1 MDGTMAAAEARRPR
15 RPIAWPVTL
24 ITFGALL
31 LLSNLG
37 YLTLSFWST
46 LWRFWPMILILVGIE
61 LLFGR
66 RHPWIGAAIA
76 IAVVAAAIAL
86 VLVLSGPSA
95 QPLFSAG
102 PATPRYVT
110 EELGNLQS
118 ATVDIDFG
126 AGELSIGSLPQGS
139 NRFVEVEAAAR
150 NSGSRLR
157 KSFSGSNGRGYLTL
171 RSDGGPWTPFEGDI
185 VENWKVNLA
194 QGLPLDLRLK
204 TGASQSTVDL
214 SDLTIRD
221 LRVEVGAAAA
231 EIILP
236 KEGSTRAFVK
246 AGVADVQIEVPEG
259 VAAKI
264 HTKVGLGSI
273 NVAQERF
280 PNRGSYYMSNDYDS
294 SDNRVELE
302 IDSGVASVTVR

>member
-1 MDGTMAAAEARRPR
+1 MDGTLAAAEAYRPR
-15 RPIAWPVTL
+15 RPIAWPVIL
-24 ITFGALL
+24 ITLGVLF

-37 YLTLSFWST
+37 YLTLSVWST
-46 LWRFWPMILILVGIE
+46 LWRFWPMILILVGID
-61 LLFGR
+61 LLFSR
-66 RHPWIGAAIA
+66 RHPWIGATIA
-76 IAVVAAAIAL
+76 LAVVAAAIAL

-95 QPLFSAG
+95 QPLFSGG
-102 PATPRYVT
+102 PVAPRYVS
-110 EELGNLQS
+110 EELGDLRS

-126 AGELSIGSLPQGS
+126 AGELSIGSLPQDS
-139 NRFVEVEAAAR
+139 NRFVEVEAAPR

-157 KSFSGSNGRGYLTL
+157 KSFSDSNGTGYLTL
-171 RSDGGPWTPFEGDI
+171 RSDGRPWTPFEGDV
-185 VENWKVNLA
+185 VENWKINLA

-204 TGASQSTVDL
+204 TGASKSTVDL

-236 KEGSTRAFVK
+236 KEGATRAFVK

-259 VAAKI
+259 MAARI
-264 HTKVGLGSI
+264 HPKVGLGSI
-273 NVAQERF
+273 NVDQQRF
-280 PNRGSYYMSNDYDS
+280 PNRGSYYTSNDYDS